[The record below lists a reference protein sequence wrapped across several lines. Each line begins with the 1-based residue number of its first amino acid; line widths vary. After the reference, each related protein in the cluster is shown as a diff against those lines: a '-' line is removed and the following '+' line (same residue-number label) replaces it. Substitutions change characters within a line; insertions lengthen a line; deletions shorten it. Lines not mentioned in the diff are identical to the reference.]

1 MNLRQLEYFMAIAE
15 EHQITAAARRLHIT
29 QPPLSYEL
37 SSLEKEL
44 GVKLI
49 ERGPRSAELTEAG
62 QLLYARAERILALTS
77 SATREVKSFGQ
88 GTSGTLSVG
97 IISSSGGL
105 LPTPSMQRLCRNY
118 PQVRIELHEGN
129 TYEVLE
135 MLKRGEVDVGI
146 VRTPFSADG
155 LNVSYAGSERMVA
168 LIPKGIR
175 CGRDPEKITLA
186 ELSGQPL
193 VIYRRF
199 EHLLEDL
206 FAEQGKQLFVA
217 CAADDAR
224 TACVWAARGMGI
236 GIVPE
241 SFLKTMKH
249 EGTTNK
255 VIDCPELVTRMALVW
270 RKGSYLPP
278 LAERFIKMFENDCP
292 PEEGAESQPEGTGAA
307 GEGRRPEGSP
317 AK

>member
-37 SSLEKEL
+37 SSLEREL

-62 QLLYARAERILALTS
+62 QLLYARAERILSLTS
-77 SATREVKSFGQ
+77 AATREVKSFGQ

-105 LPTPSMQRLCRNY
+105 MPTPSMQRLCRNY
-118 PQVRIELHEGN
+118 PQLRLELHEGD
-129 TYEVLE
+129 TYEVLD
-135 MLKRGEVDVGI
+135 MLKRGEVDVGV
-146 VRTPFSADG
+146 VRTPFPLDG
-155 LNVSYAGSERMVA
+155 LNVTYASTERMLA

-175 CGRDPEKITLA
+175 CGKSPDTITLE

-193 VIYRRF
+193 VIYKRF

-206 FAEQGKQLFVA
+206 LNERQLTFFPA
-217 CAADDAR
+217 CVADDAR
-224 TACVWAARGMGI
+224 TACVWSTRGMGI
-236 GIVPE
+236 GLVPE
-241 SFLKTMKH
+241 SFLATMKH
-249 EGTTNK
+249 GGTTNK
-255 VIDCPELVTRMALVW
+255 IVDCPELVTQMAAVW

-278 LAERFIKMFENDCP
+278 LAERFIKMFENDCA
-292 PEEGAESQPEGTGAA
+292 EEAKAKEAQKAQEEAEDSEDAS
-307 GEGRRPEGSP
+307 E
-317 AK
+317 

>member
-62 QLLYARAERILALTS
+62 QLLYARAERILSLTS
-77 SATREVKSFGQ
+77 SATREIKSFGQ

-129 TYEVLE
+129 TYEVLD
-135 MLKRGEVDVGI
+135 MLKRGEVDLGVI
-146 VRTPFSADG
+146 RTPFPEDG
-155 LNVSYAGSERMVA
+155 LNVCLAGTERMVA
-168 LIPKGIR
+168 LIPRGIR
-175 CGRDPEKITLA
+175 CGKDPASVTIE

-199 EHLLEDL
+199 EHLVEDL
-206 FAEQGKQLFVA
+206 FEERRQKLFIA
-217 CAADDAR
+217 CSADDAR

-236 GIVPE
+236 GLVPE
-241 SFLKTMKH
+241 SFLTTMKH

-255 VIDCPELVTRMALVW
+255 IVEAPELVTQMALVW
-270 RKGSYLPP
+270 RKGAYLPP
-278 LAERFIKMFENDCP
+278 LAERFIKMFENDCR
-292 PEEGAESQPEGTGAA
+292 EAEDPGN
-307 GEGRRPEGSP
+307 GS
-317 AK
+317 